1 MQLKFIHLA
10 AGLLAMAGSALS
22 CVEINEELG
31 KEYIPLRHQYDI
43 YTDTI
48 YLQDIRM
55 EKSEKL
61 SGYSSTR
68 ITIGAV
74 KDDFGVTA
82 RSSAFTLIPTGK
94 DMDFGT
100 DPHCTQ
106 FHFTAVRDTLSWPD
120 ENQSGIIQ
128 NVNVYKLTEDIG
140 EDAGYISNKVVFD
153 ENRIAPVTTYW
164 GQDSLSFNFN
174 PSFGDEY
181 LKAMMELQKEDKLD
195 SVSVYSKRLP
205 GIYITVDE
213 PIANGGRINMFDLA
227 IQISDSYYVSG
238 NYAELKFR
246 STYGDRENVDT
257 SFLFFFGAQAMQ
269 VYADSDSYY
278 SDPEQTPQY
287 ALNLSSTSDGSF
299 QTGEDKLYI
308 QGGDGVKPV
317 ISSQE
322 ISEKL
327 LGIFADK
334 GIDPEGVIIHKASV
348 VLPYEFN
355 EADYDKMYLY
365 PDRLSP
371 TCRITVEDEETSE
384 DIVTFAGLTDASVE
398 TENQGDINRST
409 CCYSPDISHHV
420 QEIIRMDEDRE
431 YSEYDIWLL
440 TMANEAAETESTDN
454 SALSEYY
461 QNLAYYDYYNSLYG
475 YGYGGYYGSYYGS
488 YYDSYYGMSNYY
500 NYMLAAQY
508 ASTQSSSQS
517 AVSMQ
522 LDRDRYY
529 RSVLCGPSAQS
540 EEMRPRLVITYSV
553 SKTADRNN

>member
-120 ENQSGIIQ
+120 ENQSRIIQ

>member
-174 PSFGDEY
+174 E
-181 LKAMMELQKEDKLD
+181 
-195 SVSVYSKRLP
+195 
-205 GIYITVDE
+205 
-213 PIANGGRINMFDLA
+213 
-227 IQISDSYYVSG
+227 
-238 NYAELKFR
+238 
-246 STYGDRENVDT
+246 T
-257 SFLFFFGAQAMQ
+257 SFPS
-269 VYADSDSYY
+269 ADAIFTTMSIVGFWA
-278 SDPEQTPQY
+278 P
-287 ALNLSSTSDGSF
+287 LSRR
-299 QTGEDKLYI
+299 L
-308 QGGDGVKPV
+308 
-317 ISSQE
+317 
-322 ISEKL
+322 
-327 LGIFADK
+327 
-334 GIDPEGVIIHKASV
+334 
-348 VLPYEFN
+348 
-355 EADYDKMYLY
+355 M
-365 PDRLSP
+365 PDR
-371 TCRITVEDEETSE
+371 
-384 DIVTFAGLTDASVE
+384 
-398 TENQGDINRST
+398 
-409 CCYSPDISHHV
+409 
-420 QEIIRMDEDRE
+420 
-431 YSEYDIWLL
+431 
-440 TMANEAAETESTDN
+440 
-454 SALSEYY
+454 
-461 QNLAYYDYYNSLYG
+461 
-475 YGYGGYYGSYYGS
+475 
-488 YYDSYYGMSNYY
+488 
-500 NYMLAAQY
+500 
-508 ASTQSSSQS
+508 
-517 AVSMQ
+517 
-522 LDRDRYY
+522 
-529 RSVLCGPSAQS
+529 
-540 EEMRPRLVITYSV
+540 
-553 SKTADRNN
+553 

>member
-1 MQLKFIHLA
+1 MKFIHLA

-269 VYADSDSYY
+269 VYTDSDSYY